1 MVGSPSAAV
10 LRRPLTITPASVIVV
25 CVAALVSLGLVVLFS
40 ASSPIKGG
48 PYAYLYKQFI
58 FLALAIGAGWLVAI
72 ADLEHLRKF
81 AWGAA
86 VVALVALV
94 LVLIPSIGI
103 AVKGSRRWL
112 GLGGVRL
119 QVSEFAKLALVFSL
133 AHYLALN
140 QSRLH
145 DFWRGFGLPLAWIGL
160 FALLVIVEPDFGA
173 AMLLGA
179 IGVILLS
186 LAGAR
191 LKFLLPSVGV
201 ALAGLVVLVLNNPVR
216 LQRVLSFL
224 APEANRQGT
233 GYQPWQALLAFAA
246 GGVDGV
252 GLGNGRQ
259 QNAFLPEAHT
269 DYIFAI
275 MGEEMGLIFTLL
287 TVALFVTIFVAG
299 LMHVRRA
306 PNLFQFLLVTGCV
319 LLITLQAII
328 NLGVVTSLLPS
339 KGMSLPFI
347 SAGGSNLLLM
357 GLLVGIIVNSQRTW
371 ERPKPLVR
379 KRSLTEV
386 IA

>member
-1 MVGSPSAAV
+1 MVSSPNAAV
-10 LRRPLTITPASVIVV
+10 FRRPLTITPASVIVV

-40 ASSPIKGG
+40 ASSPLKGE
-48 PYAYLYKQFI
+48 PYAFLYKQLI

-72 ADLEHLRKF
+72 ADLEQLRKF
-81 AWGAA
+81 AW
-86 VVALVALV
+86 VVAGIALVGLV
-94 LVLIPSIGI
+94 LVLFSRPIN
-103 AVKGSRRWL
+103 GSRRWL
-112 GLGGVRL
+112 NIGGIGL

-145 DFWRGFGLPLAWIGL
+145 DFWRGFVLPLAWIGL
-160 FALLVIVEPDFGA
+160 FALLAIVEPDFGA
-173 AMLLGA
+173 AMLLGT
-179 IGVILLS
+179 IGILLLF

-191 LKFLLPSVGV
+191 LKFLLPSIGA
-201 ALAGLVVLVLNNPVR
+201 ALLGFALLVLANPVR

-224 APEANRQGT
+224 DPEANRQGT

-246 GGVDGV
+246 GGIDGV

-287 TVALFVTIFVAG
+287 TVGLFVTIFVAG

-357 GLLVGIIVNSQRTW
+357 GLLVGVIINSQRTW

>member
-1 MVGSPSAAV
+1 VSSPSAAV
-10 LRRPLTITPASVIVV
+10 FRRPLSISPASVIVV

-40 ASSPIKGG
+40 ASSPIKGA
-48 PYAYLYKQFI
+48 PYAYLYKQLI
-58 FLALAIGAGWLVAI
+58 FLALAIGAAWVVAI
-72 ADLEHLRKF
+72 ADLEQLRKF
-81 AWGAA
+81 AWVIAG
-86 VVALVALV
+86 VSLVSLV
-94 LVLIPSIGI
+94 LVLFTTP
-103 AVKGSRRWL
+103 VNGSRRWL
-112 GLGGVRL
+112 GIGGLGL
-119 QVSEFAKLALVFSL
+119 QMTEFAKLALIFSL
-133 AHYLALN
+133 AHYLAVN

-145 DFWRGFGLPLAWIGL
+145 DFWRGFTLPLAGIGL
-160 FALLVIVEPDFGA
+160 FALLAIVEPDYGA
-173 AMLLGA
+173 AALLGT
-179 IGVILLS
+179 IGLLLLF

-191 LKFLLPSVGV
+191 LRFILPCIGAALLGF
-201 ALAGLVVLVLNNPVR
+201 AVLVLTNPVR
-216 LQRVLSFL
+216 LQRILSFL
-224 APEANRQGT
+224 DPESNRQGT
-233 GYQPWQALLAFAA
+233 SYQPWQALLAFAA

-287 TVALFVTIFVAG
+287 TVALFVTIFIAG

-357 GLLVGIIVNSQRTW
+357 GLLVGIIINSQRTW

-379 KRSLTEV
+379 KRALTEV

>member
-1 MVGSPSAAV
+1 MVSSPSAVAS
-10 LRRPLTITPASVIVV
+10 RRPLTITPASVIVV
-25 CVAALVSLGLVVLFS
+25 CVAALISIGLVVLFS

-58 FLALAIGAGWLVAI
+58 FLALALAGGWGVAV
-72 ADLEHLRKF
+72 ADLEQLRKF
-81 AWGAA
+81 AWVAAA
-86 VVALVALV
+86 VALAALLLV
-94 LVLIPSIGI
+94 LVPGIGI
-103 AVKGSRRWL
+103 KVNGGRRWL
-112 GLGGVRL
+112 GFGGVRL
-119 QVSEFAKLALVFSL
+119 QISEFAKLALIFSL

-145 DFWRGFGLPLAWIGL
+145 DFWRGFVIPSGWIGAFVL
-160 FALLVIVEPDFGA
+160 IVLVEPDFGA
-173 AMLLGA
+173 AFLLGM
-179 IGVILLS
+179 IGVILLF

-191 LKFLLPSVGV
+191 LKFLLPSIGAAV
-201 ALAGLVVLVLNNPVR
+201 LAFVLLVMNNPVR
-216 LQRVLSFL
+216 MGRVLSFL
-224 APEANRQGT
+224 DPEANRQGT

-287 TVALFVTIFVAG
+287 TVGLFVTIFVAG

-319 LLITLQAII
+319 LLITFQAII

-357 GLLVGIIVNSQRTW
+357 GLLIGIIINSQRAW
-371 ERPKPLVR
+371 DRPKPLVR

-386 IA
+386 VA

>member
-1 MVGSPSAAV
+1 MVSSPSAAV
-10 LRRPLTITPASVIVV
+10 PRRPLTITPASVIVV
-25 CVAALVSLGLVVLFS
+25 CVAALVSIGLVVLFS

-58 FLALAIGAGWLVAI
+58 FLALAIGAGWVIAI
-72 ADLEHLRKF
+72 ADLEQMRKF
-81 AWGAA
+81 SWVAA
-86 VVALVALV
+86 AVALV
-94 LVLIPSIGI
+94 LLLFVLVPGIGI
-103 AVKGSRRWL
+103 KVNGGRRWL
-112 GLGGVRL
+112 GAGGVRL

-133 AHYLALN
+133 AHYLAVN

-145 DFWRGFGLPLAWIGL
+145 DFWRGFVIPSAWVGL
-160 FALLVIVEPDFGA
+160 FSLLVLVEPDFGA
-173 AMLLGA
+173 AFLLGT
-179 IGVILLS
+179 IGVILLF

-191 LKFLLPSVGV
+191 LKFLLPSIGA
-201 ALAGLVVLVLNNPVR
+201 ALFGFVILVLNNPVR

-224 APEANRQGT
+224 DPEANRQGT
-233 GYQPWQALLAFAA
+233 GYQPWQAMLAFAA

-275 MGEEMGLIFTLL
+275 MGEEMGLIFTLSV
-287 TVALFVTIFVAG
+287 VALFVTIFVAG

-306 PNLFQFLLVTGCV
+306 PNLFQFLLVTGCL
-319 LLITLQAII
+319 LLICLQAII

-339 KGMSLPFI
+339 KGMALPFI

-357 GLLVGIIVNSQRTW
+357 GMLVGIIINSARTW

-379 KRSLTEV
+379 RRSLTEV
-386 IA
+386 VA

>member
-1 MVGSPSAAV
+1 VM
-10 LRRPLTITPASVIVV
+10 
-25 CVAALVSLGLVVLFS
+25 
-40 ASSPIKGG
+40 
-48 PYAYLYKQFI
+48 
-58 FLALAIGAGWLVAI
+58 
-72 ADLEHLRKF
+72 
-81 AWGAA
+81 
-86 VVALVALV
+86 
-94 LVLIPSIGI
+94 VLIPGIGI
-103 AVKGSRRWL
+103 KVNGGRRWL

-119 QVSEFAKLALVFSL
+119 QISEFAKLALVFSL
-133 AHYLALN
+133 AHYLAVN
-140 QSRLH
+140 QSKLH
-145 DFWRGFGLPLAWIGL
+145 DFWRGFVMPSAWIGL
-160 FALLVIVEPDFGA
+160 FVLIVLVEPDFGA
-173 AMLLGA
+173 AFLIGT
-179 IGVILLS
+179 IGVVLLF

-191 LKFLLPSVGV
+191 LKFLLPCIGAAV
-201 ALAGLVVLVLNNPVR
+201 LAFVVLVMHNPVR
-216 LQRVLSFL
+216 MARVLSFL
-224 APEANRQGT
+224 DPEANRQGT

-287 TVALFVTIFVAG
+287 TVGLFVTIFVAG

-357 GLLVGIIVNSQRTW
+357 GLLVGVIINSQRAW
-371 ERPKPLVR
+371 DRPKPLVR

-386 IA
+386 VA